1 MTGPLPVDRYTDMAG
16 RSMKLREPSAVT
28 LVLHDNTLFWRIVLT
43 TIDIYQLTY
52 CSITVWDYVWPR
64 AWARCAL
71 GTAFKYSN
79 QNVLGLCYN
88 NNHSKN

>member
-1 MTGPLPVDRYTDMAG
+1 
-16 RSMKLREPSAVT
+16 MKLRKPSAVT
-28 LVLHDNTLFWRIVLT
+28 LALHDNTLFWRIVLT

-64 AWARCAL
+64 VWPRCAL

-79 QNVLGLCYN
+79 QNVLCYN
-88 NNHSKN
+88 NNHSVNE